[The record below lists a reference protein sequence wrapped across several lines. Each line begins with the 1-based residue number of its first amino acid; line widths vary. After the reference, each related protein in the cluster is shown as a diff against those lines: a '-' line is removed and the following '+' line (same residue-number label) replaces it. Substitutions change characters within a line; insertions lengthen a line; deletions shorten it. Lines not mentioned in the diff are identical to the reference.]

1 MKLNEGEGLKSSLSI
16 RRQFQTQPHR
26 KPSII
31 GLYYF
36 KRGLRIIVAAHSRST
51 LQ

>member
-1 MKLNEGEGLKSSLSI
+1 MKLDNSEGLKSSLSM
-16 RRQFQTQPHR
+16 RRQFQMQPHC

-31 GLYYF
+31 SLYYF
-36 KRGLRIIVAAHSRST
+36 KRGLRIIIAAHSRST